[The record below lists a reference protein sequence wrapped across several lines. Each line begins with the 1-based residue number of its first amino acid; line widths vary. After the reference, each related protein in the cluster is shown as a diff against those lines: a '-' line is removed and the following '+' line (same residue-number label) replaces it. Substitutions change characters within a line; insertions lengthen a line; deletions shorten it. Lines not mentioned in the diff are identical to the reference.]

1 MIKDLKAFKSELK
14 TLLNRRV
21 ILDNI
26 NENTL
31 SYIKTLIKEHEFVP
45 TLFDD
50 KVRLND
56 FLKVVQKDTPLLYVY
71 EVLEHVLDRE
81 LNYSYPTFI
90 NASFENH
97 TLRDR
102 VKIEIERD
110 LRLLIH
116 NMFICEILDRSL
128 IVKNIE

>member
-1 MIKDLKAFKSELK
+1 MIKNLKAFDSELK
-14 TLLNRRV
+14 ALLNRRV

-31 SYIKTLIKEHEFVP
+31 AYIEILVKEHEFVP
-45 TLFDD
+45 TLFDE

-71 EVLEHVLDRE
+71 QVLEYVLDRE

-90 NASFENH
+90 NASVENH
-97 TLRDR
+97 TLRYR
-102 VKIEIERD
+102 IKNEIERD

-116 NMFICEILDRSL
+116 NMFICDIIDRSL
-128 IVKNIE
+128 IVKSTE